1 MAGNMVDPLKVSTN
15 RSKLLDSLDFIF
27 NFFNINPEIL
37 KDLYIKQN
45 LSSRQI
51 ASQFRTSKNSVLK
64 KINELGF
71 KKENQKSAINS
82 KNPPYGYKFK
92 GGKLV
97 QNSTEIR
104 ICKSVVKL
112 KESGLSYRTIA
123 RHLEDNKILNRH
135 QKIKWSHTVVSKI
148 YRKWNQDLG
157 GQK

>member
-1 MAGNMVDPLKVSTN
+1 MVDPLKASTN
-15 RSKLLDSLDFIF
+15 RSKLLDSLEFTF

-51 ASQFRTSKNSVLK
+51 ASRFRTSKSSVLK

-71 KKENQKSAINS
+71 KKEQHPKPAINP

-112 KESGLSYRTIA
+112 KESGFSYRAIV